1 MWISAKAGMARG
13 VLVTGVVFL
22 LGCKSV
28 GRRQEDRVSA
38 LRLEL
43 SEAST
48 RYNKLC
54 IRTPSGSNTDVTSTA
69 LLHGGA
75 RGKPQLS
82 QSADCDKLKASRD
95 NLQSEYISAQEQLR
109 ASY

>member
-1 MWISAKAGMARG
+1 MSAKAEMARR

-38 LRLEL
+38 LRLE
-43 SEAST
+43 STRAST
-48 RYNKLC
+48 RYNELC
-54 IRTPSGSNTDVTSTA
+54 MRTSSVSNTDVTPTA
-69 LLHGGA
+69 VLHEGA
-75 RGKPQLS
+75 RGSPQS
-82 QSADCDKLKASRD
+82 THTPDCDKLKASRD